1 MIDNTPLAA
10 SLERTAGRPRSAS
23 SLGTVGVVLVT
34 YQSADDLPTFLESLP
49 AAVAPYPFEVAAVD
63 NASSDDSVSMV
74 RGFGAEVAANTTNVG
89 LSAAINQA
97 AAMTTADWLLIANPD
112 TRLTEGSI
120 ARLLETASSDD
131 RIGCVGPR
139 IRSLDGTDYP
149 TGRRFPSV
157 GIGIAHAVLGTVWK
171 GNPATRA
178 YFGRPIGGDV
188 DWVSGSCMLF
198 RRSAF
203 DAIGGFDTGY
213 FMYFEETDACLQLHR
228 NGWRVVF
235 NPDVE
240 VYHREGGSTRF
251 APFRKVYN
259 HHRSAL
265 RFYRRQHHRDPWI
278 MLSPI
283 VAVGLAARASVSL
296 LRTAIGRALSR

>member
-1 MIDNTPLAA
+1 M
-10 SLERTAGRPRSAS
+10 
-23 SLGTVGVVLVT
+23 VLVT

-63 NASSDDSVSMV
+63 NASSDDSVRMV

-97 AAMTTADWLLIANPD
+97 AGMTTADWLLIANPD

-120 ARLLETASSDD
+120 ARLVETASSDD

-139 IRSLDGTDYP
+139 IRSLDGSDYP

-171 GNPATRA
+171 DNPATRA
-178 YFGRPIGGDV
+178 YFGRPTGGDV

-213 FMYFEETDACLQLHR
+213 FMYFEETDACLRLHR

-265 RFYRRQHHRDPWI
+265 RFYCRQHHRDPWI
-278 MLSPI
+278 MLTPI
-283 VAVGLAARASVSL
+283 VAAGLAARASVSL

>member
-1 MIDNTPLAA
+1 M
-10 SLERTAGRPRSAS
+10 
-23 SLGTVGVVLVT
+23 LVT
-34 YQSADDLPTFLESLP
+34 YQSAEDLPTFLRSLP
-49 AAVAPYPFEVAAVD
+49 AAVAPYPFEVVAVD
-63 NASSDDSVSMV
+63 NASWDDSVRIV
-74 RGFGAEVAANTTNVG
+74 GEFGARVTANPTNVG

-97 AAMTTADWLLIANPD
+97 AAMTSAEWLLIANPD

-120 ARLLETASSDD
+120 ARLVETAHGDD

-139 IRSLDGTDYP
+139 IRSLDGADYP

-157 GIGIAHAVLGTVWK
+157 GIGVTHAVLGPVWK
-171 GNPATRA
+171 NNPATRA
-178 YFGRPIGGDV
+178 YWGRSEGGDV
-188 DWVSGSCMLF
+188 DWVSGSCMLL

-213 FMYFEETDACLQLHR
+213 FMYFEETDACLRLHR
-228 NGWRVVF
+228 NGWRVVLD
-235 NPDVE
+235 PDVE

-265 RFYRRQHHRDPWI
+265 RFYCRQHHRDLWLLLAP
-278 MLSPI
+278 L
-283 VAVGLAARASVSL
+283 VTVGLVLRAGASL
-296 LRTAIGRALSR
+296 LRTAIARVAGH